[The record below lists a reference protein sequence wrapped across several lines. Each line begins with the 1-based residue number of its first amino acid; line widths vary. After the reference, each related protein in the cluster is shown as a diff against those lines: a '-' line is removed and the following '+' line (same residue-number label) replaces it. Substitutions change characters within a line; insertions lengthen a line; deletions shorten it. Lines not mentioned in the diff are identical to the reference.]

1 MKSKKILALLGMSTV
16 LLGTVPV
23 FADEVGAVV
32 TSSES
37 VIVDDGID
45 TVVEETPVVSTP
57 IESSKPVVEE
67 TPVSPVEVSEPVVSE
82 VVEELPISSSTT
94 TTTDSSTSPSTV
106 SNTSPTTSTEQPKT
120 DVPTNSTVTEEVP
133 FVPVKQADGSAI
145 VGVNEGRVVVQ
156 AVDGSYQFVAP
167 EGVGA
172 KVEADGSVHVQNAE
186 GKLTRLPETGAEEV
200 VSMMT
205 SFSGV
210 VLLISTLYLKFK
222 KGIL

>member
-23 FADEVGAVV
+23 FADEVGAVG

-37 VIVDDGID
+37 VIVDDGVD
-45 TVVEETPVVSTP
+45 TVVEETPIVP
-57 IESSKPVVEE
+57 
-67 TPVSPVEVSEPVVSE
+67 PVEVNEPVVPKEPDVSE
-82 VVEELPISSSTT
+82 IVEELPVSSSIT
-94 TTTDSSTSPSTV
+94 TTTDSSTSPSTE

-133 FVPVKQADGSAI
+133 FVPVKKADGSAI

-167 EGVGA
+167 EVVGA

-210 VLLISTLYLKFK
+210 LLLISTLYLKFK